1 MVKAQRR
8 VDALHGELATITDHT
23 EMAERGTVLAEA
35 QRELDALEAAWLEL
49 AELAE

>member
-8 VDALHGELATITDHT
+8 VDGLHEELANLTDHT
-23 EMAERGTVLAEA
+23 MMAERGVTLAAA
-35 QRELDALEAAWLEL
+35 QTELDGLEAEWLAL